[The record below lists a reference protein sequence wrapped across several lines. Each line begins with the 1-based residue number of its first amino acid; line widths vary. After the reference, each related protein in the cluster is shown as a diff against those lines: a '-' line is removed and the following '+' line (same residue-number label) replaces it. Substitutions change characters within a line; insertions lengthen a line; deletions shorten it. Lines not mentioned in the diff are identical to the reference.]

1 MSKKTNQKAK
11 RKSGA
16 RTAIIVVVILAI
28 IGALGYVLWTNFI
41 QKNINNSQAV
51 AVVTKSKTFSYN
63 NLSLS
68 FNYPS
73 NWVIADDAKSLSGTA
88 TSPDGNV
95 TLKYEVVTID
105 PNGGDCSLDSPGD
118 SYTVTGLS
126 SGSVSSNTGVI
137 FRQLSTKY
145 VSGTSLTIYNYKFG
159 LIDDTDNSF
168 KNGKV
173 GDYVC
178 NVDKTNASL
187 IKMAT
192 DADGSKHYLSFS
204 GSFKDLD
211 AGGAGVT
218 QAQIDKDFASS
229 DAKTARDI
237 LKSAS
242 IK

>member
-1 MSKKTNQKAK
+1 MSKKTNQHGA

-16 RTAIIVVVILAI
+16 RTAIVIVIILAI
-28 IGALGYVLWTNFI
+28 VGVLGYVLWTNFI
-41 QKNINNSQAV
+41 QKNINTSQAI
-51 AVVTKSKTFSYN
+51 VTKTKTFSYN
-63 NLSLS
+63 KLSLG

-73 NWVIADDAKSLSGTA
+73 NWVIADDAKSLSGTV

-95 TLKYEVVTID
+95 TVKYGAVAID
-105 PNGGDCSLDSPGD
+105 STGGDCSLDSAGD

-126 SGSVSSNTGVI
+126 SGSAPSTGGVI

-145 VSGTSLTIYNYKFG
+145 VSGASSTTYNYKFG

-173 GDYVC
+173 GDYAC
-178 NVDKTNASL
+178 NVDKIAASN
-187 IKMAT
+187 IKTTANT
-192 DADGSKHYLSFS
+192 DGSQYALSFD

-237 LKSAS
+237 LESAI

>member
-16 RTAIIVVVILAI
+16 RTAIIVVVILVI

-41 QKNINNSQAV
+41 QKNINTSQG
-51 AVVTKSKTFSYN
+51 VVTKTKTFSYN
-63 NLSLS
+63 KLSLG